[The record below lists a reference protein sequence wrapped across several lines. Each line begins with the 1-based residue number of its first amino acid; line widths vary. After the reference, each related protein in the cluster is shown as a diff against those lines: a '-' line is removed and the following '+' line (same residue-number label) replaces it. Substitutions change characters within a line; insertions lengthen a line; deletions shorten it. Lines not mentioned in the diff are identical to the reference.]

1 MADIDYYLSAP
12 LGPKEG
18 TLVVWAGMRGV
29 VTLAAAQT
37 LPPDTHSRSLLVLI
51 AFVVAASSLLLQG
64 GTLPWLIRTL
74 RLADTTEETA
84 AERDRLRT
92 EMARTAQRVM
102 TESDAVKRFP
112 WLRERIEQL
121 ERESDDDE
129 QVSASAMDYR
139 AGFEQTRRAIID
151 AQRRTL
157 LILRKQG
164 TYSSALLTREL
175 KQLDAEEISLDMRT
189 ED

>member
-1 MADIDYYLSAP
+1 MCIRDS
-12 LGPKEG
+12 
-18 TLVVWAGMRGV
+18 
-29 VTLAAAQT
+29 
-37 LPPDTHSRSLLVLI
+37 SLLVLI

-74 RLADTTEETA
+74 RLADTTEEIA
-84 AERDRLRT
+84 AERDRLRA

-189 ED
+189 EE